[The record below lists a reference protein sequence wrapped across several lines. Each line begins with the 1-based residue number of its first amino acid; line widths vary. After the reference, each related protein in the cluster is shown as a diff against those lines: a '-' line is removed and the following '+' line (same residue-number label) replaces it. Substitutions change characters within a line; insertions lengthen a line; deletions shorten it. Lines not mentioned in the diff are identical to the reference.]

1 MNATPGAAED
11 EQMPAPA
18 AYGIGLCA
26 VLMLS
31 AGAWG
36 WANRDRART
45 ARTAE
50 NWALGI
56 ALVVILVA
64 LWAALLLPWPHV

>member
-1 MNATPGAAED
+1 
-11 EQMPAPA
+11 MPAPA
-18 AYGIGLCA
+18 TYGIGLCA
-26 VLMLS
+26 VLVLS
-31 AGAWG
+31 AGVWS

-45 ARTAE
+45 VRTAE

-64 LWAALLLPWPHV
+64 LWAALLLPWPHI